1 MLRPDPQAP
10 PVRRRGDRWGSSLE
24 HLAVL
29 VALVA
34 LLRGY
39 STVVESGAWAL
50 TIALVTG
57 LTVLAS
63 LVLRTL
69 RVPFA
74 GVLGAVVGAGA
85 VLVIFVPQTL
95 VAGVVP
101 TSASVVALRE
111 LLARAQVLIMEEAA
125 PAPAAG
131 PVVLVL
137 TLAFLVLAV
146 TALALLRLRRG
157 VWLVGLLLLAVLV
170 VPAMISG
177 RPPAA
182 IAFVVPAAAWLAVLW
197 ARSGPPRAP
206 LLPAAVAAATGL
218 LAAVVVPPVLPD
230 VTSVA
235 RDWGAPPPAVFGD
248 GINPMLQLGQNLR
261 RGETSVAATYTTTLE
276 KTPYLRAAVLRDF
289 NGRTWRPVGPDA
301 LGRAEGALV
310 LREDIPAEPQT
321 TAISVVG
328 LRSTMLPVPYP
339 ATRVSG
345 LSQEWSWNRVGQT
358 LGSTSGDSEGQEYEV
373 TSLEVQPTAEQMRG
387 LGEPFRGGLQDY
399 LQLPA
404 VPSIVSE
411 TAAEVT
417 ADADTD
423 YDRALALQEHFR
435 SRYQYSETAP
445 VAGDYDGN
453 GIDVLET
460 FLQERSGYC
469 VHFSSAMAV
478 MARVLD
484 IPSRVVVG
492 YAPGRAVGFDED
504 EQQVYEVTS
513 DDLHAWPELY
523 FEGVG
528 WVGFEPTPSVGTTT
542 AFEEPQDPDAPA
554 GEVPYVPRDTPEAP
568 GRTEDVVAPVV
579 DDEAPSGVRS
589 VAVALVAV
597 VGLLLTPGALRLVLR
612 RRRLASDDPATWW
625 SEAVATGVDHGLQLR
640 PSDTP
645 RRLADAL
652 AELGAETGSL
662 EALREGVEVARYA
675 RTDTVVATGPDDA
688 RRVVSSLCARGSR
701 RERLAAALL
710 PRSLWGGSAQH

>member
-1 MLRPDPQAP
+1 MQ
-10 PVRRRGDRWGSSLE
+10 RRHVHGAWVG

-34 LLRGY
+34 SLRGY
-39 STVVESGAWAL
+39 ATVVEPGSWQL
-50 TIALVTG
+50 TVSLVMG

-63 LVLRTL
+63 LVLGLL
-69 RVPFA
+69 RVPASEVF
-74 GVLGAVVGAGA
+74 GALVGAAA
-85 VLVIFVPQTL
+85 VLVIVVPQTL
-95 VAGVVP
+95 VAGLVP
-101 TSASVVALRE
+101 TADSLVALRE
-111 LLARAQVLIMEEAA
+111 MLARAGIIIMEEAA

-137 TLAFLVLAV
+137 TLAFLALTVA
-146 TALALLRLRRG
+146 ALALLRLRSAA
-157 VWLVGLLLLAVLV
+157 WLLGALLLAVLV

-177 RPPAA
+177 RPPAVS
-182 IAFVVPAAAWLAVLW
+182 AFVVPAAAWLVVLW
-197 ARSGPPRAP
+197 VRSGPPRAP
-206 LLPAAVAAATGL
+206 ALPAAVAAATGL

-230 VTSVA
+230 VTAVA
-235 RDWGAPPPAVFGD
+235 RDWGAPPPTVFGD

-261 RGETSVAATYTTTLE
+261 RGETSVAATFTTTLE
-276 KTPYLRAAVLRDF
+276 ETPYLRVATLRDF

-310 LREDIPAEPQT
+310 LRDDIPAEPRT
-321 TAISVVG
+321 TSISVVG

-345 LSQEWSWNRVGQT
+345 LSEEWSWNRVGQT
-358 LGSTSGDSEGQEYEV
+358 LGSRTGDSEGQEYEV
-373 TSLEVQPTAEQMRG
+373 TSLEVQPTAEQMRR
-387 LGEPFRGGLQDY
+387 LGEPFRGGLQEY
-399 LQLPA
+399 LALPE
-404 VPSIVSE
+404 VPSIIRE
-411 TAAEVT
+411 TAAQVT

-423 YDRALALQEHFR
+423 YDRALALQQHFR

-460 FLQERSGYC
+460 FLEERSGYC

-492 YAPGRAVGFDED
+492 YAPGRPVGFDED
-504 EQQVYEVTS
+504 EEQVFEVTS

-542 AFEEPQDPDAPA
+542 AFEEPQGPSAPV
-554 GEVPYVPRDTPEAP
+554 GEVPSVPQDLPEAP
-568 GRTEDVVAPVV
+568 GQSADAAAPAVDDDAPTGQRSLVVALAVAIGLVLTPW
-579 DDEAPSGVRS
+579 GVRQ
-589 VAVALVAV
+589 AV
-597 VGLLLTPGALRLVLR
+597 R
-612 RRRLASDDPATWW
+612 RRRLVSAEPGAWW
-625 SEAVATGVDHGLQLR
+625 TEAVATGLDRGLEVR

-645 RRLADAL
+645 RRVAEGLSVLGADGDAL
-652 AELGAETGSL
+652 GRLVES
-662 EALREGVEVARYA
+662 VEVSRYA
-675 RTDTVVATGPDDA
+675 RAATVVVADRDDA
-688 RRVVSSLCARGSR
+688 RRVVRSLRSRGPR
-701 RERLAAALL
+701 RARLAAEVL
-710 PRSLWGGSAQH
+710 PRSLFTRDARG

>member
-1 MLRPDPQAP
+1 MLRPDPQVRP
-10 PVRRRGDRWGSSLE
+10 LRRRVDPGALWLG
-24 HLAVL
+24 HVAVL

-34 LLRGY
+34 LLRSY
-39 STVVESGAWAL
+39 ATVVEAGSWML
-50 TIALVTG
+50 TIALVMG

-63 LVLRTL
+63 LLLRSL
-69 RVPFA
+69 RVPA
-74 GVLGAVVGAGA
+74 AEAVGAVVGAAA

-95 VAGVVP
+95 LAGLLP
-101 TSASVVALRE
+101 TSDSLVALRE
-111 LLARAQVLIMEEAA
+111 LLGRARVLIMEEAA

-137 TLAFLVLAV
+137 TLAFVALAV
-146 TALALLRLRRG
+146 VALGLLRLRRG
-157 VWLVGLLLLAVLV
+157 AWLLGVLLLAVLV

-177 RPPAA
+177 RPPTAS
-182 IAFVVPAAAWLAVLW
+182 AFLVPAAAWLVVLW
-197 ARSGPPRAP
+197 VRSGPPRAP
-206 LLPAAVAAATGL
+206 VLPAAVAATTGL
-218 LAAVVVPPVLPD
+218 LAAVALPPVLPD
-230 VTSVA
+230 VTAVA
-235 RDWGAPPPAVFGD
+235 RDWGAPPPTVFGD

-261 RGETSVAATYTTTLE
+261 RGETSVAATYTTTLDE
-276 KTPYLRAAVLRDF
+276 TPYLRVAMLRDF
-289 NGRTWRPVGPDA
+289 NGRTWRPVERNV

-310 LREDIPAEPQT
+310 LREDIPAEPRT
-321 TAISVVG
+321 TSISVVG

-345 LSQEWSWNRVGQT
+345 LSEEWSWNRVGQT
-358 LGSTSGDSEGQEYEV
+358 LDSRSGDSEGQEYEV
-373 TSLEVQPTAEQMRG
+373 TSLDVQPTAEQMRA
-387 LGEPFRGGLQDY
+387 LGEPFRGGLQEY
-399 LQLPA
+399 LALPE

-411 TAAEVT
+411 TAVEVT

-492 YAPGRAVGFDED
+492 YAPGSPVGFDDD
-504 EQQVYEVTS
+504 EQQVFEVTS

-542 AFEEPQDPDAPA
+542 AFEEPQSPAGPA
-554 GEVPYVPRDTPEAP
+554 GEVPSVPQDAPEAP
-568 GRTEDVVAPVV
+568 GQTEDPMAPVV
-579 DDEAPSGVRS
+579 DDDAPSGARS
-589 VAVALVAV
+589 LVVALAVA
-597 VGLLLTPGALRLVLR
+597 GALVLAPWAIRLLVR
-612 RRRLASDDPATWW
+612 RRRLASSAASAWW
-625 SEAVATGVDHGLQLR
+625 AEAVATGLDHGLEVR

-645 RRLADAL
+645 RRVAEGLAGLDADA
-652 AELGAETGSL
+652 
-662 EALREGVEVARYA
+662 EALDRLLESVEVSRYA
-675 RTDTVVATGPDDA
+675 RADTAVTTDRADA
-688 RRVVSSLCARGSR
+688 RRVVRSLRSRGTR
-701 RERLAAALL
+701 RERLAAELL
-710 PRSLWGGSAQH
+710 PRSLWSRDARR